1 MAAVRNGNAPGRNFE
16 LRISRLQ
23 LDFKCFT
30 GLLRIKVVSPARSW
44 TSHIRV
50 FEDSF
55 FFFEIGCVYIDTCL
69 TNLPGKVNS
78 YNFKNLPIGSTICF
92 LKNLENA
99 YKKSS
104 ILEANF

>member
-1 MAAVRNGNAPGRNFE
+1 MPQAEILSSESRVYSSILSVSQGCCVLKLFLQLAPG
-16 LRISRLQ
+16 LASR
-23 LDFKCFT
+23 
-30 GLLRIKVVSPARSW
+30 
-44 TSHIRV
+44 IRV
-50 FEDSF
+50 FENS
-55 FFFEIGCVYIDTCL
+55 FFFEIGRVYIDTCL

>member
-44 TSHIRV
+44 TSRIRV
-50 FEDSF
+50 FENSF
-55 FFFEIGCVYIDTCL
+55 FPEIGCVYIDTCL
-69 TNLPGKVNS
+69 TDLPGKVNS
-78 YNFKNLPIGSTICF
+78 YNFKNLPIAYRFDDFF
-92 LKNLENA
+92 LQKLG
-99 YKKSS
+99 KC
-104 ILEANF
+104 I